1 MRCRLPARLFAVA
14 FSAFACVVANGVT
27 AESVQGAGPAV
38 GSAVPALKVQAM
50 TSDGQYEEADG
61 ATAAA
66 DKPVVYLLVQHSKW
80 DRPIARFFKT
90 LDDKIR
96 DTSATAVAYDVFLS
110 SNVEQVKEYLPK
122 VNQSLK
128 FQNSTLASYTDDGN
142 GPADW
147 NVNSD
152 DSLTVV
158 VTNKGKITATFSYV
172 STNETDVPAVLDALK
187 KALDAK

>member
-1 MRCRLPARLFAVA
+1 MRTKIASYFVA
-14 FSAFACVVANGVT
+14 AMVLGAIFLVPDAAL
-27 AESVQGAGPAV
+27 GAGPAV
-38 GSAVPALKVQAM
+38 GAAVPALKVQAM
-50 TSDGQYEEADG
+50 TSDGQYEEADAG
-61 ATAAA
+61 KPAA

-80 DRPIARFFKT
+80 DRPIARFLKT

-110 SNVEQVKEYLPK
+110 SDVEQVKEYLPK

-128 FQNSTLASYTDDGN
+128 FQNSTLATFTDDGN

-147 NVNSD
+147 NVNGD

-158 VTNKGKITATFSYV
+158 VTNKGKVTATFSYV
-172 STNETDVPAVLDALK
+172 STNETDVPAVLEAVK
-187 KALDAK
+187 KALDAQ